1 MVDDITAYLVIAIE
15 IFIFALRARTDEF
28 MAVVFKLVV
37 SLKLPVDEEWFFED
51 VLGGRVEVK
60 FDVELYEE

>member
-1 MVDDITAYLVIAIE
+1 MVDDIIEYLVIAIE
-15 IFIFALRARTDEF
+15 IFIVALRARTDEF

-37 SLKLPVDEEWFFED
+37 SL
-51 VLGGRVEVK
+51 LGGRVEVK